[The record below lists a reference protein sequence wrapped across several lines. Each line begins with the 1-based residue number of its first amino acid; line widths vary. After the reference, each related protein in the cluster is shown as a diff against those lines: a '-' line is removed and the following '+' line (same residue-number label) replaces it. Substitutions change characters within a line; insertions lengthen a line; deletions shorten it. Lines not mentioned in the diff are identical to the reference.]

1 MTPIS
6 SCVKNNKIED
16 RWLRMIRT
24 TIKSKPLGLVLLK
37 EAIAL
42 PQPLPMERRRA
53 KQLFSVPKVKRY
65 DSWFIVNIK
74 HSYQLHTF
82 STHR

>member
-6 SCVKNNKIED
+6 SCVKNKIED

-24 TIKSKPLGLVLLK
+24 TIKSKPLGLVHLK

-42 PQPLPMERRRA
+42 PHQWKSGKA
-53 KQLFSVPKVKRY
+53 TVFSPKSKEIRLMVHLK
-65 DSWFIVNIK
+65 SK
-74 HSYQLHTF
+74 HSYQLNTF

>member
-6 SCVKNNKIED
+6 SCVKNKIED

-24 TIKSKPLGLVLLK
+24 TIKSKPLGLVPLK

-42 PQPLPMERRRA
+42 PHQWELPMKEGGQSNCFQSQ
-53 KQLFSVPKVKRY
+53 K
-65 DSWFIVNIK
+65 
-74 HSYQLHTF
+74 
-82 STHR
+82 

>member
-6 SCVKNNKIED
+6 SCVKNKIED

-37 EAIAL
+37 EAIAYCI
-42 PQPLPMERRRA
+42 A
-53 KQLFSVPKVKRY
+53 TTIADGKKAGKATVFSPKSKEIRLMVHC
-65 DSWFIVNIK
+65 K
-74 HSYQLHTF
+74 HKT
-82 STHR
+82 